1 MAKILVVDDSE
12 TVRNRLVTDLEA
24 VGHVVL
30 EAENGVKGLQTLD
43 SNQDTNIVISDVN
56 MPEMDGITMCSKINE
71 KPEFKNVHLF
81 VLTSEFDQELKN
93 KGKQAG
99 VKLWITKPVKM
110 PKLIEV
116 IQKILDR

>member
-12 TVRNRLVTDLEA
+12 TVRNRLITDLEA

-30 EAENGVKGLQTLD
+30 EAENGVKGLQALD

-71 KPEFKNVHLF
+71 KPEFKDVHLF
-81 VLTSEFDQELKN
+81 VLTTEFDQELKA

>member
-12 TVRNRLVTDLEA
+12 TVRTRLVQDLAA
-24 VGHVVL
+24 VGHEVI
-30 EAENGVKGLQTLD
+30 EAEDGVKGLQTLD
-43 SNQDTNIVISDVN
+43 THRDTRIVISDVN
-56 MPEMDGITMCSKINE
+56 MPEMDGITMCSKIHE
-71 KPEFKNVHLF
+71 KEHFKGIHLF
-81 VLTSEFDQELKN
+81 VLTTEFDQDLKD

-116 IQKILDR
+116 IEKVLKR

>member
-12 TVRNRLVTDLEA
+12 TVRNRLVQDLQA
-24 VGHVVL
+24 VGHIVI
-30 EAENGVKGLQTLD
+30 EAEDGVKGLQTLD
-43 SNQDTNIVISDVN
+43 SNHDTNIVISDVN

-71 KPEFKNVHLF
+71 KEQFRDIHLF
-81 VLTSEFDQELKN
+81 VLTTEFDQDLKA

-110 PKLIEV
+110 PKLIDV
-116 IQKILDR
+116 IQKVMNR

>member
-12 TVRNRLVTDLEA
+12 TVRTRLIQDLEA

-30 EAENGVKGLQTLD
+30 EAEDGVKGLQTLNL
-43 SNQDTNIVISDVN
+43 NQDTNIVISDVN

-71 KPEFKNVHLF
+71 KQEFKDILLF
-81 VLTSEFDQELKN
+81 VLTTEFDQDLKT
-93 KGKQAG
+93 KGKEAG

-110 PKLIEV
+110 PKLIAA
-116 IQKILDR
+116 IQKIMER